1 MGNNPFSSPNINDAK
16 LYASW
21 GLDIG
26 YMVNW
31 CITPEQYKELTGKD
45 YTAPTTDTTTA

>member
-1 MGNNPFSSPNINDAK
+1 MENNPFSAPSIEDAK

-31 CITPEQYKELTGKD
+31 CITPDQYKELTGKD
-45 YTAPTTDTTTA
+45 YQVPTEND

>member
-1 MGNNPFSSPNINDAK
+1 MGNNPFSAPSIEDAK

-21 GLDIG
+21 GLDIS

-31 CITPEQYKELTGKD
+31 CITPDQYKTITGKD
-45 YTAPTTDTTTA
+45 YAATTTA

>member
-1 MGNNPFSSPNINDAK
+1 MGNNPFSAPSIEDAK

-21 GLDIG
+21 GLDIS

-31 CITPEQYKELTGKD
+31 CITPDQYKDLTGKD
-45 YTAPTTDTTTA
+45 YEATMTDKA